1 MRKRSFADI
10 NCPIAQTLDLIGEWW
25 TLLIIRN
32 AFCGM
37 RRFDDFQRHLDISS
51 NILSARLQRLVAGG
65 ILLRQP
71 APDDGRAVEYTLT
84 DKGRALYPVL
94 LALTQWGETWAPH
107 PDGARLQLHE
117 RDSGLPVAS
126 LAAVTH
132 DGRCLALAD
141 IDLQPGP
148 AADART
154 HQLASLQR
162 RQAPQ
167 HASGTS
173 GTHNKPA
180 SQGGLPGSSTTRGNP
195 HAEDL
200 ATGLPPGG
208 TGRD

>member
-10 NCPIAQTLDLIGEWW
+10 NCPIAQTLELIGEWW

-51 NILSARLQRLVAGG
+51 NILSARLQRLVASG

-107 PDGARLQLHE
+107 PDGARLQLYE
-117 RDSGLPVAS
+117 RASGQPVAG

-132 DGRCLALAD
+132 DGCSLPLAD

-154 HQLASLQR
+154 HQLASLR
-162 RQAPQ
+162 RQQPV
-167 HASGTS
+167 SGKEAAI
-173 GTHNKPA
+173 HDNKPA
-180 SQGGLPGSSTTRGNP
+180 SQGGPHSSTTRGNP

-200 ATGLPPGG
+200 ATGLP
-208 TGRD
+208 TRGRRRH

>member
-10 NCPIAQTLDLIGEWW
+10 NCPIAQTLELIGEWW

-37 RRFDDFQRHLDISS
+37 CRFDDFQRHLDISS
-51 NILSARLQRLVAGG
+51 NILSARLQRLVASG

-94 LALTQWGETWAPH
+94 LALTQWGEAWAPH
-107 PDGARLQLHE
+107 PDGARLQLYE
-117 RDSGLPVAS
+117 RASGQPVAG
-126 LAAVTH
+126 LAAITH
-132 DGRCLALAD
+132 DGRCLPLAD

-154 HQLASLQR
+154 HQLASLR
-162 RQAPQ
+162 RLQALPSSEP
-167 HASGTS
+167 A
-173 GTHNKPA
+173 THDNKPA
-180 SQGGLPGSSTTRGNP
+180 SQGGPHSSSTTRGNP

-200 ATGLPPGG
+200 ATGLP
-208 TGRD
+208 TRGRRRH

>member
-10 NCPIAQTLDLIGEWW
+10 NCPIAQTLELVGEWW

-37 RRFDDFQRHLDISS
+37 CRFDDFQRHLDISS
-51 NILSARLQRLVAGG
+51 NILSARLQRLVASG

-117 RDSGLPVAS
+117 RASGQPVAG

-132 DGRCLALAD
+132 DGRCLPLAD

-148 AADART
+148 AADAKT
-154 HQLASLQR
+154 HQLASLR
-162 RQAPQ
+162 RLQPLPGSEPA
-167 HASGTS
+167 
-173 GTHNKPA
+173 THDNKPA
-180 SQGGLPGSSTTRGNP
+180 SQGGSHGSTTTRGNP
-195 HAEDL
+195 DAEDL
-200 ATGLPPGG
+200 ATGLPAGG
-208 TGRD
+208 SGRH

>member
-10 NCPIAQTLDLIGEWW
+10 NCPIAQTLELIGEWW

-51 NILSARLQRLVAGG
+51 NILSARLQRLVASG

-107 PDGARLQLHE
+107 PDGARLQLYE
-117 RDSGLPVAS
+117 RASGQPVAG

-132 DGRCLALAD
+132 DGRSLPLAD

-154 HQLASLQR
+154 HQLASLR
-162 RQAPQ
+162 RQQPV
-167 HASGTS
+167 SGKEAAI
-173 GTHNKPA
+173 HDNKPA
-180 SQGGLPGSSTTRGNP
+180 SQGGPHGSSTTRGNP

-200 ATGLPPGG
+200 ATGLP
-208 TGRD
+208 TRGRRRH